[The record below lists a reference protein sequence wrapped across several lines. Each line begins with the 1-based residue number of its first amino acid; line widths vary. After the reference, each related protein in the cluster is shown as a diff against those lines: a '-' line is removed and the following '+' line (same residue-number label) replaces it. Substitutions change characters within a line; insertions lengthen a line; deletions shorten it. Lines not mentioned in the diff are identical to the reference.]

1 MSRSR
6 AFTWA
11 TRTPVTWASEPSP
24 PASAHSSPPP
34 ASAKRVRTHRARP
47 ERDAQQE
54 QRAHEAAV
62 YESKKVVQQAPEAER
77 VADARARASRF

>member
-11 TRTPVTWASEPSP
+11 TPVTWASEPSP
-24 PASAHSSPPP
+24 PASAHSATPP

-77 VADARARASRF
+77 VADARARASRL